1 MKVSN
6 ETRKPLT
13 KNQKIIAIIFIIF
26 GGLFLLNEFAWRVDQ
41 NAKYDKWTEDYCFKF
56 RQINPATYPKGDS
69 ICQKYE
75 KNR

>member
-26 GGLFLLNEFAWRVDQ
+26 GGLFVFNEFASRIDQ
-41 NAKYDKWTEDYCFKF
+41 EGQGKAESQRKYCD
-56 RQINPATYPKGDS
+56 QLL
-69 ICQKYE
+69 E
-75 KNR
+75 KNIHLYMEEEECHK